1 MPRCA
6 LLVGAS
12 PKPPANRICSR
23 KSRLPII
30 GQTHG
35 IWLTAR

>member
-6 LLVGAS
+6 LLVGAN
-12 PKPPANRICSR
+12 PKPPTDRICYR

-30 GQTHG
+30 GQTRV
-35 IWLTAR
+35 IRLTAR

>member
-12 PKPPANRICSR
+12 PKPPAYTICSR

-30 GQTHG
+30 GQTNN
-35 IWLTAR
+35 IRLAAR